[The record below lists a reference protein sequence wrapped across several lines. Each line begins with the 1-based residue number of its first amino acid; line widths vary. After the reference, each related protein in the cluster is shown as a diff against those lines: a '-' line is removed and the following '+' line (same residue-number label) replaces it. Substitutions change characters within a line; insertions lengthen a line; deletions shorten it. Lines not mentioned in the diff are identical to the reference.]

1 MRVTG
6 ETAIRLA
13 EKYGTPIH
21 KHADARE
28 GRRDDIPLED
38 AQQILRDGQPEL
50 IYADAEPELVAAV
63 TEEVATGETVRA
75 VRVVDEG

>member
-21 KHADARE
+21 KHPDARE
-28 GRRDDIPLED
+28 GRREDIPLED
-38 AQQILRDGQPEL
+38 AQQLLRDGRAEL
-50 IYADAEPELVAAV
+50 IYTDAEPELVAAV
-63 TEEVATGETVRA
+63 TEEVATGESAGPVW
-75 VRVVDEG
+75 VGDEG

>member
-28 GRRDDIPLED
+28 GRREDVPLED
-38 AQQILRDGQPEL
+38 AQQLLRDGQAEL

-63 TEEVATGETVRA
+63 TEEVATGEA
-75 VRVVDEG
+75 VNAVWVGDEG

>member
-21 KHADARE
+21 KHADACE

-38 AQQILRDGQPEL
+38 AQQILRDGQPKL

-63 TEEVATGETVRA
+63 TEEVATGESADA

>member
-28 GRRDDIPLED
+28 GRREDIPLED
-38 AQQILRDGQPEL
+38 AQQILRDGQPKL

-63 TEEVATGETVRA
+63 IEEVATGESADA